1 MTDLGTQLPQQR
13 DFCSSPD
20 LSGVPGPSLQ
30 NQPVLVGE
38 LNPNTLEKRIL
49 QTAARTLSTSFCFR
63 GPENLHSTRL
73 HRHTHTSGRAGAP
86 CPSLPPCLWN
96 HSALDGPDAS
106 SLELHGPG

>member
-1 MTDLGTQLPQQR
+1 MTDLGTQLPQQW
-13 DFCSSPD
+13 DFSSSPD

-30 NQPVLVGE
+30 KQPALVGE

-63 GPENLHSTRL
+63 RPENLHSTRL

-86 CPSLPPCLWN
+86 CPCHLASGITQLSTALLPAAWSCT
-96 HSALDGPDAS
+96 GQ
-106 SLELHGPG
+106 G